1 MCTSLLCRDGCTGIH
16 THAHTHTHTHTHTL
30 MLTVTWLQSLLS
42 FYLAHPLSPLSSR
55 PTMSTSLSISGT
67 KRIAPATSSFRNYV
81 KKVQFSAC
89 NVSHHTV
96 CMHHTNKGSR
106 LTLLGIPLLLFL
118 RLKCLNG
125 LWSGERGCVGVYVV
139 PILISC
145 VCLCVCVCV
154 CVCVACPMDICLC
167 RRVR

>member
-1 MCTSLLCRDGCTGIH
+1 MCHLNPSMCGTSCKFLYMLACMTYDAPRERGGGVICGNGMKVCTSLLCRDGCTGIH
-16 THAHTHTHTHTHTL
+16 THAHTHTHTLT
-30 MLTVTWLQSLLS
+30 LTVTWLQSLLS

-96 CMHHTNKGSR
+96 CMHHTYEGSR
-106 LTLLGIPLLLFL
+106 LTLLGIPLLFF
-118 RLKCLNG
+118 
-125 LWSGERGCVGVYVV
+125 S
-139 PILISC
+139 
-145 VCLCVCVCV
+145 
-154 CVCVACPMDICLC
+154 
-167 RRVR
+167 